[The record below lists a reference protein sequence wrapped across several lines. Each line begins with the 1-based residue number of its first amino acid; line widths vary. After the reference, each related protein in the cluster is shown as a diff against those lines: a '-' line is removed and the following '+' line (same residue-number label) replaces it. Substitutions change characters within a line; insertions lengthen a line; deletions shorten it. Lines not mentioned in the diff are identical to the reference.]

1 MLRICTVQSWRSYED
16 KLSKKRNKVAEK
28 VATIAEITQGSLLLG
43 ENLFSDKKLPL
54 SNNG

>member
-1 MLRICTVQSWRSYED
+1 MRINFPRKGTKLLRGT
-16 KLSKKRNKVAEK
+16 

-54 SNNG
+54 SING